1 MRYKFEEA
9 KKIDSLRF
17 KLLDIIEITYSDIT
31 QTGSIIMVY
40 EDDEGIWYDVYY
52 DNGNGYDVYYDN
64 GEDSDFY
71 ARFDDLDLAVDYAND
86 RNLFP
91 NFNDHWRNR

>member
-31 QTGSIIMVY
+31 QTGSIILVY

-52 DNGNGYDVYYDN
+52 DDGN
-64 GEDSDFY
+64 DSDFY